1 MYGKHGT
8 ENVNLKSILL
18 CLMLSELIPVCNKIM
33 AKLYGL
39 GSGYP
44 YLWAK
49 GSLIRKEYFIKQDTS
64 LGLHFLSGY

>member
-1 MYGKHGT
+1 MNRYQNKFRRAVKALT
-8 ENVNLKSILL
+8 IAKSR
-18 CLMLSELIPVCNKIM
+18 VTKVM